1 MERVVRG
8 SSRSFH
14 RGSVSTVPRRSRG
27 MTPIASGRREFHVL
41 TRALI
46 LSGRFAVERSISW
59 QRCGIPTCI
68 GALHESA
75 RFLKVSFTVLK
86 LRVLLH
92 GSSGCIVF
100 PEHHS

>member
-27 MTPIASGRREFHVL
+27 MTPTASGRREFHVL

-46 LSGRFAVERSISW
+46 LSGRFAVEMCDDLDYLTESSS
-59 QRCGIPTCI
+59 
-68 GALHESA
+68 HEIRA
-75 RFLKVSFTVLK
+75 EVRFS
-86 LRVLLH
+86 
-92 GSSGCIVF
+92 
-100 PEHHS
+100 